1 VTDRPATSKGVV
13 NDLADLVD
21 AKLSPADYAM
31 AVRKLFDVLVEGI
44 DDVEWARKFLLF
56 QVSVQQD
63 RGSISKQHHK
73 LVAKMLPKS
82 LARKRG
88 RPKDGFGKATYDNRY
103 QLYVDW
109 TYENAVDPSLTKLQF
124 AKRRLGVTD
133 DQYVDSNSAHAEVD
147 ALLQALKPARMK
159 YVDEDQRR
167 AIDTILPFLITY
179 PQHLARK
186 WREAK
191 KCSPALSQEE
201 FLQDCLGWVKHF
213 GRVRTRSEL
222 HPIEAE
228 AIDEYVQKINEGEK
242 LLDASERR

>member
-1 VTDRPATSKGVV
+1 VTDRPATSKDVV

-31 AVRKLFDVLVEGI
+31 AVRKLFDVLVADI
-44 DDVEWARKFLLF
+44 DDAGWVREFLLF

-63 RGSISKQHHK
+63 RGFVSKQHHK
-73 LVAKMLPKS
+73 LIAKMLPKS
-82 LARKRG
+82 PARKRG
-88 RPKDGFGKATYDNRY
+88 RPKDGLGKATYDNRY
-103 QLYVDW
+103 QLYMDW
-109 TYENAVDPSLTKLQF
+109 TYENTIDPSLTKLQF

-133 DQYVDSNSAHAEVD
+133 DQYVNSNSAHAEVD

-167 AIDTILPFLITY
+167 AIDTIFPLVISY
-179 PQHLARK
+179 PQHLAQK

-191 KCSPALSQEE
+191 ESSPALSQED
-201 FLQDCLGWVKHF
+201 FLQEFFGWVKHF

-228 AIDEYVQKINEGEK
+228 MIDEFVQKINVGEK
-242 LLDASERR
+242 LLASSERG